1 DAVYGF
7 VIGGAMK
14 AVGVSMSSFAG
25 RTRPRKIL
33 GRRSSSTSMVTG
45 ADMLDCAT

>member
-1 DAVYGF
+1 MRALLVLTGVACLADAVYGF

-25 RTRPRKIL
+25 RTR
-33 GRRSSSTSMVTG
+33 
-45 ADMLDCAT
+45 